1 VTIAKS
7 TISDL
12 RHRVVLCSMKDVV
25 ETNGSMELTRKEVV
39 KTWARIRPFVTF
51 GAKGA
56 FISQAGYHILDP
68 NLHQSHWIAIRVQH
82 RVDITAMAWVYEER
96 LKSQPRWFKVLGAI
110 ETEDNRWLEIA
121 VHLYERSDSAQ
132 PPRNDLS
139 PVQSSVIL

>member
-1 VTIAKS
+1 MTIAKS

-12 RHRVVLCSMKDVV
+12 RHRVVLCSMKDGV
-25 ETNGSMELTRKEVV
+25 EKNGSMELTRKEVV
-39 KTWARIRPFVTF
+39 ETWARIRPFVTF

-96 LKSQPRWFKVLGAI
+96 RKAMPRWFKVLGAI
-110 ETEDNRWLEIA
+110 ETEDNRWVEIA

-132 PPRNDLS
+132 PPRGDLS
-139 PVQSSVIL
+139 PVPNSVRL